1 MTVLDRVFAVLG
13 FLAFAGFLTIL
24 IWYVPRPGLVVVSV
38 ISILL
43 CAYDFIRSAFIRQWR
58 ERNYRREAG
67 L

>member
-1 MTVLDRVFAVLG
+1 MTVLDKIFAILSL
-13 FLAFAGFLTIL
+13 LAFAGFLLIL
-24 IWYVPRPGLVVVSV
+24 IWFVPRPGLVFVCLVS
-38 ISILL
+38 IIL